1 MGRATEVTLRVSPAT
16 GAELRAAL
24 PDLARLR
31 MTVFRDFPYLY
42 EGSAEYEQRYLETYL
57 QAPDVFV
64 ALAWDGDRVVGA
76 STALPLV
83 HETPE
88 VRRPFEQSPEFDP
101 AQVLYLGESV
111 LLPDYRGQGV
121 GHAFF
126 DQREAHARTLGL
138 AVTAFC
144 AVQRSPSHPAR
155 PAGYRPLNTFWRA
168 RGYTERP
175 DLQTEM
181 SWQDLG
187 DARETPKP
195 MRFWVRRT
203 GATAAARARTM

>member
-1 MGRATEVTLRVSPAT
+1 MTLLVSPAT

-42 EGSAEYEQRYLETYL
+42 EGSAEYEQHYLETYL
-57 QAPDVFV
+57 QAPGAFV
-64 ALAWDGDRVVGA
+64 ALARDGDRVVGA

-88 VRRPFEQSPEFDP
+88 VRRPFEGSPEFDP
-101 AQVLYLGESV
+101 ADVLYLGESV
-111 LLPDYRGQGV
+111 LLPDYRGRGL

-138 AVTAFC
+138 PVTAFC
-144 AVQRSPSHPAR
+144 AVQRPPSHPAR
-155 PAGYRPLNTFWRA
+155 PGGYRPLDAFWQA

-187 DARETPKP
+187 DTQETPKP
-195 MRFWVRRT
+195 MRFWVRQSE
-203 GATAAARARTM
+203 

>member
-1 MGRATEVTLRVSPAT
+1 MTLHVSPAT
-16 GAELRAAL
+16 GKELRAAL

-42 EGSAEYEQRYLETYL
+42 EGSADYEQRYLETYL
-57 QAPDVFV
+57 QAPGAFV
-64 ALAWDGDRVVGA
+64 VLARDGDRVVGA
-76 STALPLV
+76 STALPLL
-83 HETPE
+83 HENPE

-111 LLPDYRGQGV
+111 LLPDYRGQGL

-138 AVTAFC
+138 PVTAFC

-155 PAGYRPLNTFWRA
+155 PAGHRPLNAFWQA
-168 RGYTERP
+168 RGYAERP

-181 SWQDLG
+181 SWQELG
-187 DARETPKP
+187 EVQETPKP
-195 MRFWVRRT
+195 MHFWVRQSP
-203 GATAAARARTM
+203 